1 MPCVSGRAEM
11 SSVRGAAMV
20 RAFRRECGIC
30 TLFNGSG
37 KNHLAYAAYFG
48 PFPSRSSLHCS
59 VLGHFHQYVQTAGFP
74 CPGKLAIGVEF
85 AAVSHQR
92 GENDYHGP
100 TQAGVTVPAVL
111 LKI

>member
-1 MPCVSGRAEM
+1 MKVKSEIIEG
-11 SSVRGAAMV
+11 SD
-20 RAFRRECGIC
+20 GI
-30 TLFNGSG
+30 
-37 KNHLAYAAYFG
+37 HLTYAAYFG
-48 PFPSRSSLHCS
+48 PFLSRSSLHCS
-59 VLGHFHQYVQTAGFP
+59 ILGHFHQYVQTAGFP

-100 TQAGVTVPAVL
+100 TQADVTVPAVL